1 MFKTDKG
8 ALNAMN
14 KVEKRSKTQVEKTVN
29 GDNLAKQNDAK
40 SIILLVFFPKRRL
53 QNEEN
58 VCVLLDFRT

>member
-1 MFKTDKG
+1 MDKG

>member
-1 MFKTDKG
+1 MDKG

-14 KVEKRSKTQVEKTVN
+14 KVEKRSKTQVGKTVN
-29 GDNLAKQNDAK
+29 GDNLAKRNDAK
-40 SIILLVFFPKRRL
+40 SIILLVFFPKMRL

>member
-1 MFKTDKG
+1 MDKG

-14 KVEKRSKTQVEKTVN
+14 KVEKRSKTQVGKTVN

-40 SIILLVFFPKRRL
+40 SIILLVFFPKMRL

>member
-1 MFKTDKG
+1 MDKG

-40 SIILLVFFPKRRL
+40 SIILLVFFPKMRL
-53 QNEEN
+53 QNNER

>member
-1 MFKTDKG
+1 MDKG

-14 KVEKRSKTQVEKTVN
+14 KVEKRSKTQVGKTVN

-40 SIILLVFFPKRRL
+40 SIILLVSFPKRRL

>member
-1 MFKTDKG
+1 MDKG

-14 KVEKRSKTQVEKTVN
+14 KVEKRSKTQVGKTVN